1 MPPNTTMTKIIPQ
14 QHNSQTATGRELAA
28 AAAVLRAAGWVS
40 AVGRDTLVP
49 GEFLRRQRSK

>member
-1 MPPNTTMTKIIPQ
+1 MTKIIPQ
-14 QHNSQTATGRELAA
+14 QHNSQIATGRELAA